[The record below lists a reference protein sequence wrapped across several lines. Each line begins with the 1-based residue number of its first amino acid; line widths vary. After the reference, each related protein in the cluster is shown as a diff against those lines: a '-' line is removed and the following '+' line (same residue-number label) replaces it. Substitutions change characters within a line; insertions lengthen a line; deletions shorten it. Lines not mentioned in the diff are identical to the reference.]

1 MNSYKFPV
9 SLLTGNSKGCGE
21 GRIENIMKPEDN
33 KLPFNFETSLAELNT
48 LVEQMEQG
56 GLSLEQSLACFEK
69 GIALTRACQ
78 QALSEAEQKV
88 QILMQKNGETVLV
101 DFDENE

>member
-1 MNSYKFPV
+1 MA
-9 SLLTGNSKGCGE
+9 
-21 GRIENIMKPEDN
+21 N
-33 KLPFNFETSLAELNT
+33 KKQTPFDFEAALAELNA

-69 GIALTRACQ
+69 GIALTRSCQ

-88 QILMQKNGETVLV
+88 QILMQKNGETELV
-101 DFDENE
+101 SFEEEEE